1 MSAELRRELGL
12 RDISLFAIACIVG
25 TRWIASA
32 AHTGPGSILLWVL
45 AAILLAI
52 PIAIAVASL
61 TEKHTEAGDIYVWTH
76 GDFGPWHGFL
86 AFWTYWVGIAFWFP
100 SAAVFYMTIA
110 ASALGPSYEH

>member
-1 MSAELRRELGL
+1 MSELRRELGL

-45 AAILLAI
+45 AAILLVI

-61 TEKHTEAGDIYVWTH
+61 TEKHPEAGGIYVWTR

-86 AFWTYWVGIAFWFP
+86 AFRTYWVGIALWFP
-100 SAAVFYMTIA
+100 RVRRYST
-110 ASALGPSYEH
+110 